1 MSVQSEVE
9 TETGADSAPVKEQVP
24 ILDLGPF
31 FAGEAGAAERLAGEL
46 RYAQENIGFYF
57 VVNHGVP
64 MDLIR
69 RGYAELE
76 RVFALPD
83 EEKLKLRATATRP
96 GYVPPNSTVYVTSPV
111 NKNTKGDL
119 NEVLRYVNER
129 TPDHP
134 GRLAGRRFHGP
145 NPWPENLPGFKET
158 IKECHLALASL
169 GRRMLP
175 LYALAL
181 DKPADFFEPF
191 FDDPLWTT
199 RNSHYPPME
208 AEENQYGISP
218 HQDHGFMTLLPLS
231 DVPGLEIRTR
241 AGNWIN
247 ADKVVDDAIII
258 NTGEFLNRWTNGR
271 FLASPHRVITP
282 KTDRYSMALFFNPSP
297 ETIAEPLDTCVG
309 PDNTPKFEPI
319 SIYDYMCWY
328 VDKNYPPSAGGK
340 RTDTNPQ
347 QFAAE

>member
-1 MSVQSEVE
+1 MGVQMEVE
-9 TETGADSAPVKEQVP
+9 TEAGAGSAQVTEEIPV
-24 ILDLGPF
+24 LDLGPF
-31 FAGEAGAAERLAGEL
+31 LAGEAGAAERLAGEL

-76 RVFALPD
+76 RVFALPE
-83 EEKLKLRATATRP
+83 EEKLKLRATDTRP

-134 GRLAGRRFHGP
+134 GRQAGRRFHGP

-158 IKECHLALASL
+158 IKECHHALASL

-199 RNSHYPPME
+199 RNSHYPVME

-247 ADKVVDDAIII
+247 ADHMIDGAIII

-271 FLASPHRVITP
+271 FLASPHRVIPP

-297 ETIAEPLDTCVG
+297 DTIAEPLDTCVG
-309 PDNTPKFEPI
+309 PDNPPKFEPI

-340 RTDTNPQ
+340 RTDIEPQ
-347 QFAAE
+347 EIAAE

>member
-1 MSVQSEVE
+1 MSVRMEVE
-9 TETGADSAPVKEQVP
+9 TEAGEGSAQVTEEIPV
-24 ILDLGPF
+24 LDLGPF
-31 FAGEAGAAERLAGEL
+31 LAGEAGAAERLAGEL

-76 RVFALPD
+76 RVFALPE
-83 EEKLKLRATATRP
+83 EEKLKLRATDTRP

-134 GRLAGRRFHGP
+134 GRQAGRRFHGP

-158 IKECHLALASL
+158 IKACHHALASL

-199 RNSHYPPME
+199 RNSHYPVME

-247 ADKVVDDAIII
+247 ADHMIDGAIII

-271 FLASPHRVITP
+271 FLASPHRVIPP

-297 ETIAEPLDTCVG
+297 DTIAEPLDTCVG
-309 PDNTPKFEPI
+309 PDNPPKFEPI

-340 RTDTNPQ
+340 RTDVESQ
-347 QFAAE
+347 EFAAE

>member
-1 MSVQSEVE
+1 MSVQLEVE
-9 TETGADSAPVKEQVP
+9 GDTAVREEIPV
-24 ILDLGPF
+24 LDLGPF
-31 FAGEAGAAERLAGEL
+31 LAGEAGAAERLAEEL

-57 VVNHGVP
+57 VKNHGVP
-64 MDLIR
+64 MDLIH

-76 RVFALPD
+76 RFFALPD
-83 EEKLKLRATATRP
+83 EEKLALRATATRP
-96 GYVPPNSTVYVTSPV
+96 GYVPPKSTVYVTSPV
-111 NKNTKGDL
+111 AKNTKADL

-129 TPDHP
+129 PDDHP
-134 GRLAGRRFHGP
+134 GRIAGRRFHGP

-158 IKECHLALASL
+158 IKECHHALASL
-169 GRRMLP
+169 GRRLLP
-175 LYALAL
+175 IYALAL

-199 RNSHYPPME
+199 RNSHYPVME
-208 AEENQYGISP
+208 AEEGQYGISP

-247 ADKVVDDAIII
+247 ADHMGEDAIIV

-271 FLASPHRVITP
+271 FLASPHRVNPP
-282 KTDRYSMALFFNPSP
+282 KIDRYSMALFFNPSP
-297 ETIAEPLDTCVG
+297 DTIADPLDTCVS
-309 PDNTPKFEPI
+309 PDNPAKFEPI

-328 VDKNYPPSAGGK
+328 VDRNYPPEAGGK
-340 RTDTNPQ
+340 RTDTESA